1 MAHYRAIKQTTT
13 ATVRIN
19 ITALRRLGYFKEAI
33 QATGRINYTQCGTLI
48 TSLYIHTVDGNKVTF
63 KYTWNGEEVIQEI
76 GIGKRPS
83 NLSRGDLY
91 FFVCPY
97 TRKYVRNL
105 YLPIGAKQ
113 FASNYAF
120 TIPLYYESQTHTK
133 YYKAVG
139 QCLHLEKQIEKIE
152 NARNQSHYNG
162 QLTKRTKRINALYTK
177 YAQASE
183 KSLQDLINLNILG
196 NDRKD
201 KNKHTCDAV

>member
-1 MAHYRAIKQTTT
+1 MAYYRAIKQTTT

-19 ITALRRLGYFKEAI
+19 ITALRHQGYFKPGI
-33 QATGRINYTQCGTLI
+33 QANGSIMYSQCGVILTR
-48 TSLYIHTVDGNKVTF
+48 LYIETKDSNKVTF

-97 TRKYVRNL
+97 THKYVRNL
-105 YLPIGAKQ
+105 YLPIGAKR

-152 NARNQSHYNG
+152 NARNQTHYNG
-162 QLTKRTKRINALYTK
+162 QLTKRSKRINALYAK

-196 NDRKD
+196 NE
-201 KNKHTCDAV
+201 